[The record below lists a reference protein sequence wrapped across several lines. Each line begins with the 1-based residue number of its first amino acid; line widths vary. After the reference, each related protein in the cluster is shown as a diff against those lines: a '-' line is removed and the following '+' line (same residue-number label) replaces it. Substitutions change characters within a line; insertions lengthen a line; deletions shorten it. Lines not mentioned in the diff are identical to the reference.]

1 MMLPVSPACRQ
12 WSDLEPGTRPSRAA
26 HYSGWEASQAAI
38 QAALEQHAPIDG
50 LLGFSQGATATALF
64 LAHAQRAAD
73 EPQAQPQPQSQQQM
87 QQLRELGEL
96 RFAVVIAGF
105 LPRDVSYA
113 AVLQRHPPPQ
123 GLPCLHVH
131 GAGDALVPEER
142 SRALWEC
149 FHPGSVRVFKHPGAH
164 MVSGRGGRPA
174 LLQCLGR
181 CS

>member
-1 MMLPVSPACRQ
+1 M
-12 WSDLEPGTRPSRAA
+12 EPGTRPSRAA
-26 HYSGWEASQAAI
+26 HYSGWAASQAAI

-73 EPQAQPQPQSQQQM
+73 EPQPEQPQSQ
-87 QQLRELGEL
+87 LLGGL
-96 RFAVVIAGF
+96 RFAVVVAGF
-105 LPRDVSYA
+105 LPRDASYA

-123 GLPCLHVH
+123 RLPCLHVH

-149 FHPGSVRVFKHPGAH
+149 FHPGSVRLFKHPGAH
-164 MVSGRGGRPA
+164 MVSGMQGGRHSSCSAWLPGF
-174 LLQCLGR
+174 GR
-181 CS
+181 HHGGC

>member
-1 MMLPVSPACRQ
+1 
-12 WSDLEPGTRPSRAA
+12 LEPGTRPSRAA

-73 EPQAQPQPQSQQQM
+73 EQQPQQQHQQQPRP
-87 QQLRELGEL
+87 QPRRLGDL
-96 RFAVVIAGF
+96 RFAVVVAGF
-105 LPRDVSYA
+105 LPRDDSHA